1 MTRCNSCNSVV
12 AKGDAE
18 CYVCAEPVPGAAK
31 SFWRRKRE
39 AKATR
44 PAPVTPISNLLFM
57 ASLVL
62 TGVSFLS
69 PYKMSLSVSATL
81 SAALFVAR
89 IVTDRKSAPKQERV
103 PASSRSTNVPIE
115 LFRRVTL
122 Q

>member
-69 PYKMSLSVSATL
+69 PQKLPLPVTASLSVIL
-81 SAALFVAR
+81 LVAR
-89 IVTDRKSAPKQERV
+89 IVTDRKAAPKQKRVRAPKPVQLPAGLLER
-103 PASSRSTNVPIE
+103 I
-115 LFRRVTL
+115 TL
-122 Q
+122 G